1 MGMLMFH
8 SMYVKVK
15 LGRSWTRPS
24 AFGMTCANVQS
35 AREKSNST
43 TARQPKT
50 VARRRLGRLLSR
62 LIFASPIIISG
73 EQGVRKRQVPT
84 RSNPREGQGLSTI
97 QGRSAALQPGHLVRT
112 CGTRSSLALR
122 LAINWQSSWIA
133 MAIMATQLRSLP
145 ERHGVKK
152 LTSNPCIL
160 VGVSCQIHRFLA
172 LYKHVAASCQ
182 AAGVSNL

>member
-35 AREKSNST
+35 AREKSKST

-73 EQGVRKRQVPT
+73 EQGVRKRQVQL
-84 RSNPREGQGLSTI
+84 GQILEKVRVY
-97 QGRSAALQPGHLVRT
+97 QQYKDVQQPFSP
-112 CGTRSSLALR
+112 GT
-122 LAINWQSSWIA
+122 
-133 MAIMATQLRSLP
+133 
-145 ERHGVKK
+145 
-152 LTSNPCIL
+152 
-160 VGVSCQIHRFLA
+160 
-172 LYKHVAASCQ
+172 
-182 AAGVSNL
+182 